1 MEPDQ
6 PIKGGTQHAP
16 RQKHG
21 QADGGGDRTDEED
34 ETKMKTIVKP
44 GKPTYRD
51 VLISGRFECRNC
63 GCNFLAEKED
73 MEFENIYISGD
84 ILKIPYSSC
93 PNCGETCGMLC
104 GNYRRELASELQ
116 EG

>member
-1 MEPDQ
+1 
-6 PIKGGTQHAP
+6 
-16 RQKHG
+16 
-21 QADGGGDRTDEED
+21 
-34 ETKMKTIVKP
+34 MKTIVKP
-44 GKPTYRD
+44 GKPIYRD

-84 ILKIPYSSC
+84 ILKIPYSFC

-104 GNYRRELASELQ
+104 GNYRKELVRANDD
-116 EG
+116 G